1 MYEKKKRP
9 YMTFLFL
16 LIPVLALSYLVGCF
30 FNVQENL
37 LYILNILAQLYRN
50 SRILSTDVPDV
61 DTGIDWLDCFAQ
73 NLQ

>member
-37 LYILNILAQLYRN
+37 LYILVHPFSNWWDDKSILYVN
-50 SRILSTDVPDV
+50 
-61 DTGIDWLDCFAQ
+61 GIYGMVHVYWMVYI
-73 NLQ
+73 